1 MTERLEAIR
10 LENMKELGFG
20 IERMKELKVCTKC
33 GQPSPSGQQFCTEC
47 GVRLPA
53 KTLYDIYK
61 ERHTVCPHCD
71 TVVAKGSEFCPQCGT
86 KIERNIN
93 NDEIKEETK

>member
-20 IERMKELKVCTKC
+20 IERMKELKVCTAC
-33 GQPSPSGQQFCTEC
+33 GKASPHNEAFCREC
-47 GVRLPA
+47 GTELPQ

-61 ERHTVCPHCD
+61 ERHTVCLHCD
-71 TVVAKGSEFCPQCGT
+71 TVVARGSEFCPQCGA
-86 KIERNIN
+86 KIKRNIN

>member
-1 MTERLEAIR
+1 MTDRLEQIR
-10 LENMKELGFG
+10 RQSMEQYGFG
-20 IERMKELKVCTKC
+20 PDAMKKVKVCTKC
-33 GQPSPSGQQFCTEC
+33 GQPSPSDRQFCTEC
-47 GVRLPA
+47 GYRLPA

-71 TVVAKGSEFCPQCGT
+71 TVVAKGSEFCPQCGA